1 MGKNRV
7 ISDSDLKKLG
17 EEFQSSKESIDA
29 ISTSLDNMRASLLNE
44 VYDGCAKYKMMV
56 DFNKLKK
63 ESQNLSYVYNAL
75 NMFTA
80 SVTKAFVKSDN
91 NASEGAKSNI
101 TQIDRSE
108 K

>member
-29 ISTSLDNMRASLLNE
+29 IATSLSNMHNSLLND
-44 VYDGCAKYKMMV
+44 VYDGRAKYRMIV
-56 DFNKLKK
+56 VYNKLKK

-75 NMFTA
+75 NLFTA
-80 SVTKAFVKSDN
+80 SVTNAFKKSDG
-91 NASEGAKSNI
+91 NASNGAKNNI
-101 TQIDRSE
+101 TQIDQSE
-108 K
+108 G